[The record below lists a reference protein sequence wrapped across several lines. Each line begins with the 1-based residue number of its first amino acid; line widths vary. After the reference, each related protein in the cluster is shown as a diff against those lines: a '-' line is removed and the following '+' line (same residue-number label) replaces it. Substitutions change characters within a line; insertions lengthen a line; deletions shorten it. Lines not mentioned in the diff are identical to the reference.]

1 MRLKNYFWASAA
13 MISLSLMA
21 ISCTEDNVADSDND
35 NGSDVEGSTDLGD
48 FTNNDVVVWE
58 ADKVVEL
65 KDHFTVPEG
74 KTLVIKEGVQ
84 VIATGKVGMNELPIE
99 FTVRVIF
106 IVKVQLRNLFFSLFL
121 KMKELKV
128 IFSKESGEVLL
139 PLQLVRKCLSTILL

>member
-99 FTVRVIF
+99 FTVKGNLYCEGTAEKPVLFSIPENERTESNIF
-106 IVKVQLRNLFFSLFL
+106 
-121 KMKELKV
+121 E
-128 IFSKESGEVLL
+128 
-139 PLQLVRKCLSTILL
+139 

>member
-65 KDHFTVPEG
+65 KDH
-74 KTLVIKEGVQ
+74 
-84 VIATGKVGMNELPIE
+84 
-99 FTVRVIF
+99 
-106 IVKVQLRNLFFSLFL
+106 SLFRKVRLLSL
-121 KMKELKV
+121 KKV
-128 IFSKESGEVLL
+128 FRLL
-139 PLQLVRKCLSTILL
+139 QQERLE